1 MEKFDVIIIGA
12 GPAGLT
18 AAIYLARA
26 NRKVAVVERMTAGGQ
41 AGAINDIE
49 NYPGV
54 KNVSGYDLIETMED
68 QAKSFGAKFVRGD
81 VAKFDAGTKT
91 VTLAKGDTLTANAV
105 ILATGCKAKALGV
118 AREDELSG
126 RGVSSCAHCD
136 GFFFKG
142 KVVAVA
148 GGGPKAPEEAKYL
161 ASVASKVYYITS
173 RGDEIEGCET
183 VKGRVTELI
192 GTPLDAIVVASGGEE
207 KTLEVAGLFT
217 SVGYVPQTHLFHAF
231 AGEDGYIATD
241 EFCKVADGLY
251 AVGDIRRKRLRQIVT
266 AAADGAVAADDIIRS
281 IPKMR

>member
-54 KNVSGYDLIETMED
+54 KNVSGYDLIETMQD
-68 QAKSFGAKFVRGD
+68 QAKSFGATFVRGD
-81 VAKFDAGTKT
+81 VSKADLAEKT
-91 VTLAKGDTLTANAV
+91 VTLSRGDTLSANV
-105 ILATGCKAKALGV
+105 IILATGCKAKALGV
-118 AREDELSG
+118 AREDELLG

-148 GGGPKAPEEAKYL
+148 GGGPKAVEEAKYL
-161 ASVASKVYYITS
+161 ASVASKVYFITP
-173 RGDEIEGCET
+173 RGDEAEGCET
-183 VKGRVTELI
+183 VKGRVTELL
-192 GTPLDAIVVASGGEE
+192 GTPLSGIVVASGGEE
-207 KTLEVAGLFT
+207 KTLEVDGLFT
-217 SVGYVPQTHLFHAF
+217 SVGYLPRTHLFHSY
-231 AGEDGYIATD
+231 AGEDGYIDTD
-241 EFCKVADGLY
+241 EYCKVADGLY

-266 AAADGAVAADDIIRS
+266 AAADGAIAADDIIRTV
-281 IPKMR
+281 PKMR

>member
-1 MEKFDVIIIGA
+1 MERFDAIIIGA

-26 NRKVAVVERMTAGGQ
+26 NRNVAVVERMTAGGQ

-49 NYPGV
+49 NYPGI

-81 VAKFDAGTKT
+81 AAKFDAGTKT
-91 VTLAKGDTLTANAV
+91 VTLAKGEKLSANAV
-105 ILATGCKAKALGV
+105 ILATGCKAKSLGV